1 MAISETSY
9 LDRLGRGRTMQ
20 AAIAGFS
27 PAFAPADASLLPVAF
42 ATFLD
47 SLDALN
53 TATVTLVDQFSAAAE
68 GRKATVK
75 DLYDRAGRILA
86 FVASNKDWAKQL
98 RSIKTI
104 VDKIRGNQPRPNKP
118 PTGSETP
125 DQTKQRSSGERS
137 YAEMEGHLNRL
148 IPALQAITGY
158 APPAIEL
165 SILRLTMLAGSLHT
179 QNLNVANLERQT
191 AAKQAERFENY
202 NGDEGLKE
210 KMKAIKAATR
220 AQYGS
225 SSSEYESVKS
235 IAL

>member
-1 MAISETSY
+1 MPVSETSY

-27 PAFAPADASLLPVAF
+27 PAFAPADTSLLPAAF

-47 SLDALN
+47 SLDTLN
-53 TATVTLVDQFSAAAE
+53 TTTVTLVDQYLAAAD
-68 GRKATVK
+68 GRKTTVK
-75 DLYDRAGRILA
+75 NLYDRAGRILA
-86 FVASNKDWAKQL
+86 YVASNTNWAKQV
-98 RSIKTI
+98 RSVKTI
-104 VDKIRGNQPRPNKP
+104 VDKIRGNEPRPPKP
-118 PTGSETP
+118 PTGAETP
-125 DQTKQRSSGERS
+125 DQNKQRSSGERS

-148 IPALQAITGY
+148 IPALEAIAGY

-165 SILRLTMLAGSLHT
+165 TLVHLEGLASSLHT

-191 AAKQAERFENY
+191 AAQQAERSETY
-202 NGDEGLKE
+202 NGDAGLRE
-210 KMKAIKAATR
+210 KMKAIKAAAR

>member
-1 MAISETSY
+1 MAVSETSY

-20 AAIAGFS
+20 AAVTGFS

-47 SLDALN
+47 SLDTLN

-68 GRKATVK
+68 GRKGAVK
-75 DLYDRAGRILA
+75 DLYDRAGRIHA
-86 FVASNKDWAKQL
+86 YVASNKEWAKQV
-98 RSIKTI
+98 RSVKTI
-104 VDKIRGNQPRPNKP
+104 VDKIRGNQPKPSKP
-118 PTGSETP
+118 PTGAETP

-148 IPALQAITGY
+148 IPALQAIVGY
-158 APPAIEL
+158 VPPATEL
-165 SILRLTMLAGSLHT
+165 TIAQLQALATSLHT

-202 NGDEGLKE
+202 NGGEGLKE

-225 SSSEYESVKS
+225 SSDEYLSVKS

>member
-1 MAISETSY
+1 MAVSERGY
-9 LDRLGRGRTMQ
+9 VDRLGRGRTMQ
-20 AAIAGFS
+20 AAIAGFL
-27 PAFAPADASLLPVAF
+27 PAFAPVDVSLSPTTF
-42 ATFLD
+42 AEFLD

-53 TATVTLVDQFSAAAE
+53 TATVTQVDQFSAAAE

-86 FVASNKDWAKQL
+86 FVESNKDWAKQL

-137 YAEMEGHLNRL
+137 YTEMEGHLDRL
-148 IPALQAITGY
+148 IPALQALGGY
-158 APPAIEL
+158 SPPAIEL
-165 SILRLTMLAGSLHT
+165 TIVRLTLLAGSLHA

-191 AAKQAERFENY
+191 AAQQAERFEAY
-202 NGDEGLKE
+202 NGDAGLKE

-225 SSSEYESVKS
+225 SSSEYEAVKS